1 MNTISRQIKK
11 YRTEKGI
18 TQEQLGTLVGVS
30 MQAVSKWE
38 RGGTPDIELL
48 PVLADVLEVSIDEL
62 FGCKQKSL
70 KKTITETIYPM
81 DKSRAYNYAFE
92 LCWSI
97 FSDLA
102 HFNGK
107 VRGSSSDSTDETDP
121 ELCYFSKLITDAGLA
136 CVRLSENFKT
146 FFLMPEPKGSLQDKL
161 ADIEKLQKL
170 FETFSDI
177 DLLKVLFDLYTRPN
191 NAIDA
196 TFISRETGIAV
207 KRVEQI
213 MDTLAENNLVYKTF
227 GTTADG
233 DIVFYMYI
241 QESSVIPLLCFAD
254 EIQTKDMRDYVVEF
268 KRSKPLF

>member
-1 MNTISRQIKK
+1 MNTISKQIRK
-11 YRTEKGI
+11 YRTEMGI

-48 PVLADVLEVSIDEL
+48 PKLADVLEVSIDEL
-62 FGCKQKSL
+62 FGRKQKSL
-70 KKTITETIYPM
+70 EKTISETIYPM
-81 DKSRAYNYAFE
+81 DKKQAYNYAFE

-102 HFNGK
+102 HFNGNI
-107 VRGSSSDSTDETDP
+107 RGSSSESTDEYDP
-121 ELCYFSKLITDAGLA
+121 ELCYFSKLITNAGLA
-136 CVRLSENFKT
+136 CVRMSENFKT
-146 FFLMPEPKGSLQDKL
+146 FFLMPEPKGSLRDKL

-170 FETFSDI
+170 FEAFSDI
-177 DLLKVLFDLYTRPN
+177 DLLKVLFNLYTRPN

-207 KRVEQI
+207 KRVEKI
-213 MDTLAENNLVYKTF
+213 MDTLAENNLVYKTN

>member
-1 MNTISRQIKK
+1 
-11 YRTEKGI
+11 
-18 TQEQLGTLVGVS
+18 
-30 MQAVSKWE
+30 
-38 RGGTPDIELL
+38 
-48 PVLADVLEVSIDEL
+48 
-62 FGCKQKSL
+62 
-70 KKTITETIYPM
+70 
-81 DKSRAYNYAFE
+81 
-92 LCWSI
+92 
-97 FSDLA
+97 
-102 HFNGK
+102 
-107 VRGSSSDSTDETDP
+107 
-121 ELCYFSKLITDAGLA
+121 
-136 CVRLSENFKT
+136 
-146 FFLMPEPKGSLQDKL
+146 MPEPKGSLQDKL

-241 QESSVIPLLCFAD
+241 HESSVIQLLCFAY

>member
-1 MNTISRQIKK
+1 MNTISQQIKK
-11 YRTEKGI
+11 HRIEKGF
-18 TQEQLGTLVGVS
+18 TQEQLGDLVGVS

-48 PVLADVLEVSIDEL
+48 PALADVLEVRIDEL
-62 FGCKQKSL
+62 FGRRQKSL
-70 KKTITETIYPM
+70 EKTISETIYPM
-81 DKSRAYNYAFE
+81 DKKHAYDYAFK

-102 HFNGK
+102 HFNGN
-107 VRGSSSDSTDETDP
+107 VRGNSSDVTNEADP
-121 ELCYFSKLITDAGLA
+121 DQCYFSKLITNAGLA
-136 CVRLSENFKT
+136 CVRMSENFRT
-146 FFLMPEPKGSLQDKL
+146 FFLMLEPKGSLRDKL

-170 FETFSDI
+170 FEAFSDI
-177 DLLKVLFDLYTRPN
+177 NLLKVLFNLYMRPN
-191 NAIDA
+191 IAIDA

-213 MDTLAENNLVYKTF
+213 MDTLAKNNLVYKTY

-268 KRSKPLF
+268 NRSKPLF